1 MRFGREQLT
10 MLGLQKT
17 YFYCYTCSHSKVTF
31 QCSLVAWDQ
40 LLVFEGTQPSES
52 EHSWRRGQDLVSPAV
67 MDSRLGDTGEWG
79 CWSLVWRGGG
89 GGLVSCVSGT
99 WSRVSG
105 GDNWLNWNTWY
116 EGSSLEHGQCLTIG
130 EDSFR
135 IYQQLRPGLVWC
147 YPSLDHI
154 NCPVFTLL
162 VKNSLLKI
170 RLEI

>member
-10 MLGLQKT
+10 MLGLQNN
-17 YFYCYTCSHSKVTF
+17 FYCYTCPHSKVTF

-67 MDSRLGDTGEWG
+67 MDSRLGDTGEWD

-105 GDNWLNWNTWY
+105 GDNCSWCRLA
-116 EGSSLEHGQCLTIG
+116 GLEH
-130 EDSFR
+130 
-135 IYQQLRPGLVWC
+135 LVWRLR
-147 YPSLDHI
+147 SWTW
-154 NCPVFTLL
+154 PVPHHWWRLL
-162 VKNSLLKI
+162 QDISRAEARACLMLPLSWSHQLSCVYSPGQ
-170 RLEI
+170 E